1 MSAPL
6 TLISFPLCPYVQR
19 ASILLDEKGIAF
31 TRKDIDLANK
41 PDWFMALSPTGKVP
55 LLLVGD
61 EVLFESSVICEYLDE
76 TTQPRL
82 HPEDPLQRARH
93 RAWMEVGSALL
104 GVMWSFYTTRDETA
118 LQDKAEDIRR
128 RLAGIERQL
137 AEGPYFAGPAFSM
150 VDAVFAPIFRYFP
163 VFEMAG
169 FDFLSA
175 YPKTKQWR
183 EALLA
188 RPSVQKAVRADFQAG
203 LIEHIRHQQSLLGQ
217 RL

>member
-1 MSAPL
+1 MTAPL

-19 ASILLDEKGIAF
+19 AFILLDEKGIPF

-41 PDWFMALSPTGKVP
+41 PDWFLALSPTGKVP
-55 LLLVGD
+55 LLLVGE

-93 RAWMEVGSALL
+93 RAWMEMGSALL
-104 GVMWSFYTTRDETA
+104 NVMWAFYTTRDDAA
-118 LQDKAEDIRR
+118 LQDKADDIRR
-128 RLAGIERQL
+128 RLAGIETQL
-137 AEGPYFAGPAFSM
+137 AEGPYFAGAAFSM

-163 VFEMAG
+163 VFEKAG
-169 FDFLSA
+169 FDFLGG
-175 YPKTKQWR
+175 YPKTRQWA
-183 EALLA
+183 EALQA
-188 RPSVQKAVRADFQAG
+188 RSSVQKAVRPDFQAG
-203 LIEHIRHQQSLLGQ
+203 LIDHIRHQQSLLGQ